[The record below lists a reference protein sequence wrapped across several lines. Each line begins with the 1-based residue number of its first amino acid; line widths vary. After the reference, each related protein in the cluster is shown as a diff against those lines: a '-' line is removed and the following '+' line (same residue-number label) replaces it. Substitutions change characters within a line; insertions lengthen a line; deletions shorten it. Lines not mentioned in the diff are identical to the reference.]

1 MRNKFKIFV
10 LLALLS
16 QFAFAQYGKIS
27 GKVVDKETKEPL
39 VGASVV
45 IQGTTLGAATDI
57 NGNYVILNVPAGVY
71 TVVASYVGYQSVT
84 VSGVQVVAGLTREL
98 NFELPSTAIELKAV
112 EVVAERPLIEKSA
125 TNAIRV
131 ITSTDVE
138 KLPVRDVNT
147 YFALQAGVS
156 VQYGTLYVRGSRSD
170 EVGYMIEGANV
181 TNILGASTGARGG
194 AFASRD
200 RYRALGGGLITTI
213 PEALEELSIQA
224 GGYSAEFGN
233 ANAGIVQQV
242 FKTGRS
248 KFSGTVQFETDNFGN
263 YPGKKFLGTYS
274 YGYSDFVVTLGGPL
288 LTERVKFFLAGE
300 NYFVR
305 DYIPHFFKGYDFG
318 YLKDTGRRGGTK
330 GDSAYVAWN
339 DANIPGRMRN
349 RYTGNGTLTFDF
361 KPLQI
366 RVAGAYTWS
375 RERANNSLRN
385 IFNIARL
392 PVTDLTEF
400 FLDVKASYF
409 ITAKTFLEASVSF
422 LDYRNM
428 SYEPAFK
435 DNVLA
440 YDDSLQVARAYG
452 YTYSS
457 RYTEPRPYDFYG
469 FLFYRPGTLFAG
481 FSKFQQGYYGGNIA
495 LTSQTGRHEI
505 KVGAGYQ
512 RWTVRHYGI
521 GTGGLFRAFHSQ
533 PDSARSETAIYRL
546 LGGYVNNYGFDRF
559 GRKIDDD
566 VKDENGQLK
575 EAGPRHPYFFSAYIQ
590 DKIEFSDIIVNAGLR
605 YDYMYLDAWRLKDP
619 SAPLADLLNRRL
631 LDLDKGKPRAY
642 LQPRLGFSFPVTDRT
657 VFHLQYG
664 VFVQPPALTSLYAGL
679 SYYPGSVYL
688 PSIELIP
695 DPLAFDPDPIKTTQ
709 YEIGFSQQFTD
720 FAAFDITGFY
730 KDVRGQL
737 QVSTVPITGGPYA
750 GTKYAIYA
758 NGDFENVYGLEFT
771 LRIRRVSRVQAQINY
786 TLQDARGTNSFANGA
801 WAAVGISRITPTL
814 TVPLTYNQTHR
825 GTINIDYRF
834 GKGEGGPL
842 LERFGVN
849 LLITFNSGHPFTLAT
864 GGIAQQDADDGGI
877 LNDGDPRNRK
887 PLEPINA
894 SRTPWVWNVDL
905 RVDKTISIGPVNM
918 NFYVYVQ
925 NLFNTKNVVN
935 VYYRTG
941 NAYDDGFLTNPE
953 LSGTFIEQFG
963 QKYIELYKAINLE
976 NRQHQWRFNGILQ
989 DLFGPPRQ
997 LRAGVKIEL

>member
-1 MRNKFKIFV
+1 MRRKVKILVSFLLIFAQFV
-10 LLALLS
+10 
-16 QFAFAQYGKIS
+16 FAQYGKIA

-39 VGASVV
+39 PGASVI
-45 IQGTTLGAATDI
+45 IQGTTLGAATDAS
-57 NGNYVILNVPAGVY
+57 GNYVILNVPAGTY
-71 TVVASYVGYQSVT
+71 TVVASYVGYQTVT

-98 NFELPSTAIELKAV
+98 NFELPSTAIELRAV

-131 ITSTDVE
+131 VTAADIE

-156 VQYGTLYVRGSRSD
+156 LQYGRLYIRGSRSD
-170 EVGYMIEGANV
+170 EVGYMIEGASV
-181 TNILGASTGARGG
+181 TNILGARTGARGG

-200 RYRALGGGLITTI
+200 RYRSLGGGLITTI
-213 PEALEELSIQA
+213 PEALEEISVQA
-224 GGYSAEFGN
+224 GGYNAEFGN

-242 FKTGRS
+242 FKTGTS
-248 KFSGTVQFETDNFGN
+248 KFSSMVQFETDNFGN

-274 YGYSDFVVTLGGPL
+274 YGYSNLVLTLGGPL
-288 LTERVKFFLAGE
+288 LTEKVKFFLAGE
-300 NYFVR
+300 NNFVR
-305 DYIPHFFKGYDFG
+305 DYIPHFFKGYNFG
-318 YLKDTGRRGGTK
+318 YLKDSGRRGGTR
-330 GDSAYVAWN
+330 GDSALVAWD
-339 DANIPGRMRN
+339 DANIPGRMVN

-385 IFNIARL
+385 IFNLARL
-392 PVTDLTEF
+392 PVTDQTEVF
-400 FLDVKASYF
+400 TSVKASYF
-409 ITAKTFLEASVSF
+409 ISAKTFVEATFSF
-422 LDYRNM
+422 LDYRNK

-440 YDDSLQVARAYG
+440 YDDSLQVVRAYG
-452 YTYSS
+452 SQYRYVS
-457 RYTEPRPYDFYG
+457 RYVGPPPYDFHG

-481 FSKFQQGYYGGNIA
+481 YSKFQQGYYGGNIA
-495 LTSQTGRHEI
+495 LTSQVKNHEI
-505 KVGAGYQ
+505 KVGGSYQ

-521 GTGGLFRAFHSQ
+521 GTGGLFRAFHTL
-533 PDSARSETAIYRL
+533 PDSARDENYLYKL
-546 LGGYVNNYGFDRF
+546 LGTYVNNYGFDRF
-559 GRKIDDD
+559 GRKVDSGED
-566 VKDENGQLK
+566 
-575 EAGPRHPYFFSAYIQ
+575 GPRHPYFFSAYVQ
-590 DKIEFSDIIVNAGLR
+590 DRIEFSDLIINAGLR

-619 SAPLADLLNRRL
+619 NAPRADLNTRKL
-631 LDLDKGKPRAY
+631 LDLEKGKPRAY

-664 VFVQPPALTSLYAGL
+664 IFVQPPALTSLYAGL

-695 DPLAFDPDPIKTTQ
+695 DPLAFDPDPVKTTQ

-750 GTKYAIYA
+750 GTKYAIYS

-771 LRIRRVSRVQAQINY
+771 LRIRRVGRVQAQVNY

-801 WAAVGISRITPTL
+801 WAAVGITQITPTL

-834 GKGEGGPL
+834 GKGDGGPL
-842 LERFGVN
+842 LERLGIN
-849 LLITFNSGHPFTLAT
+849 LLITFNSGHPYTLAT

-877 LNDGDPRNRK
+877 LNDGDPRNRA

-894 SRTPWVWNVDL
+894 SKTPWVWNVDL
-905 RVDKTISIGPVNM
+905 RVDKTITVGPVNL
-918 NFYVYVQ
+918 NLYVYVQ
-925 NLFNTKNVVN
+925 NLFNTKNVIN

-941 NAYDDGFLTNPE
+941 NAYDDGFLTNPS
-953 LSGTFIEQFG
+953 LSGTFVNQLG
-963 QKYIELYKAINLE
+963 PMYVQLYRAINLE

-997 LRAGVKIEL
+997 LRAGIRVEL

>member
-1 MRNKFKIFV
+1 MKGKFRILISV
-10 LLALLS
+10 LMLLIS
-16 QFAFAQYGKIS
+16 FQLVFAQYGKIA
-27 GKVVDKETKEPL
+27 GKVIDKETREPL
-39 VGASVV
+39 PGASVL
-45 IQGTTLGAATDI
+45 IQGTTLGAATDA
-57 NGNYVILNVPAGVY
+57 NGNYVILNVPAGTY
-71 TVVASYVGYQSVT
+71 TVVASYVGYQTVT

-131 ITSTDVE
+131 VTATDVE
-138 KLPVRDVNT
+138 KLPVRDVQA

-156 VQYGTLYVRGSRSD
+156 LQYGRLFVRGSRPD

-181 TNILGASTGARGG
+181 TNILGATTGARGG
-194 AFASRD
+194 AFAARD

-213 PEALEELSIQA
+213 PEALEEISVQA

-242 FKTGRS
+242 FKTGKS
-248 KFSGTVQFETDNFGN
+248 KFSASAQFETDNFGN

-274 YGYSDFVVTLGGPL
+274 YGYSDAVLTLGGPL
-288 LTERVKFFLAGE
+288 FTEKVKFFLAGE
-300 NYFVR
+300 NNFVR
-305 DYIPHFFKGYDFG
+305 DYIPHFFKGYNFG
-318 YLKDTGRRGGTK
+318 YLKDNGRRGGTK
-330 GDSAYVAWN
+330 GDSALVAWN

-349 RYTGNGTLTFDF
+349 RYTGNGTLTFDL

-366 RVAGAYTWS
+366 RFAGAYTWA
-375 RERANNSLRN
+375 RERANNALRN
-385 IFNIARL
+385 IFNLERL
-392 PVTDLTEF
+392 PVTDITEL
-400 FLDVKASYF
+400 FLDAKASYF
-409 ITAKTFLEASVSF
+409 ISAKTFIEASVSI
-422 LDYRNM
+422 LDYRNK
-428 SYEPAFK
+428 SYEPAFG

-452 YTYSS
+452 ERFRYVS
-457 RYTEPRPYDFYG
+457 RYVGPPPYDFYG

-481 FSKFQQGYYGGNIA
+481 YSKFQQAYVGGNIA
-495 LTSQTGRHEI
+495 LTSQIKNHEI
-505 KVGAGYQ
+505 KIGTSYQ

-521 GTGGLFRAFHSQ
+521 GTGGLFRAFHSL
-533 PDSARSETAIYRL
+533 PDSARDPNYLYKL
-546 LGGYVNNYGFDRF
+546 LGSYVNNYGFDRF
-559 GRKIDDD
+559 GKKVDSGED
-566 VKDENGQLK
+566 
-575 EAGPRHPYFFSAYIQ
+575 GPRHPYFFSAYIQ
-590 DKIEFSDIIVNAGLR
+590 DKIELSDLIINAGLR
-605 YDYMYLDAWRLKDP
+605 YDYMYLDAWRFKDP
-619 SAPLADLLNRRL
+619 NAPNADLSLRKL
-631 LDLDKGKPRAY
+631 LDLEKGKPRAY

-737 QVSTVPITGGPYA
+737 QVSTVPITSGPYA
-750 GTKYAIYA
+750 GTKYAVYT

-771 LRIRRVSRVQAQINY
+771 LRVRRVSRVQAQINY

-801 WAAVGISRITPTL
+801 WAAVGITQITPTL
-814 TVPLTYNQTHR
+814 TVPLAFNQTHR

-849 LLITFNSGHPFTLAT
+849 LLITFNSGHPYTLAT

-877 LNDGDPRNRK
+877 LNDGDPRNRN
-887 PLEPINA
+887 PLEPINS

-905 RVDKTISIGPVNM
+905 RVDKTISIGPANI
-918 NFYVYVQ
+918 NLYVYVQ
-925 NLFNTKNVVN
+925 NLFNTKNVIN

-941 NAYDDGFLTNPE
+941 NAYDDGFLTNPD
-953 LSGTFIEQFG
+953 LSGTFINQFG
-963 QKYIELYKAINLE
+963 ERYIELYRAINLE

-997 LRAGVKIEL
+997 LRAGVKIEF